1 VNAFWLTWRKEIVRG
16 AVLFGTVL
24 AGGLLIH
31 YTVRRVKAGLATSL
45 PAVLDE
51 LKSDFAPDV
60 GAGPR
65 KTAETWTYRAKLAPR
80 QWVWIRTRRG
90 TITVEPAAG
99 DSLEVQAVK
108 TYRQSDPAQV
118 RVVTAPYD
126 GGVVICAVWDQS
138 AAGCAPGEEVRFG
151 VSHASDVAVD
161 FTVRL
166 PRGAG
171 VGAATMVG
179 AVRVTGASAPV
190 VARTVSGDVD
200 AETRA
205 GPVNAVAMNGNIHA
219 RIRAFGDTGAVKLFT
234 ANGSVTAELP
244 ARLDATVEASTAN
257 GTIETD
263 FPLAGAGRGP
273 LHKLRGT
280 LGAGGRAVRLTT
292 VNGSITLAK
301 LP

>member
-1 VNAFWLTWRKEIVRG
+1 VNAFWLAWRKEIVRG
-16 AVLFGTVL
+16 AVLFATVL
-24 AGGLLIH
+24 AAGLVIH
-31 YTVRRVKAGLATSL
+31 HAVRRVKTGLATSL
-45 PAVLDE
+45 PAALEE
-51 LKSDFAPDV
+51 LKSDFAPD

-65 KTAETWTYRAKLAPR
+65 STAETWSYRAKLGPH

-90 TITVEPAAG
+90 SVTVEPAAG
-99 DSLEVQAVK
+99 DSLEVRAVK
-108 TYRQSDPAQV
+108 TYGRSDPAQV
-118 RVVTAPYD
+118 RVIAAPYD
-126 GGVVICAVWDQS
+126 GGVAICAVWDT
-138 AAGCAPGEEVRFG
+138 AAARCAPGEEASFG
-151 VSHASDVAVD
+151 VSHGSDVAVD

-166 PRGAG
+166 PAGVG

-179 AVRVTGASAPV
+179 GVRVAGASAPV

-205 GPVNAVAMNGNIHA
+205 GPVNAVVVNGNVHA

-234 ANGSVTAELP
+234 VNGSVTAELP

-257 GTIETD
+257 GAIETD

-273 LHKLRGT
+273 LRKLRGT
-280 LGAGGRAVRLTT
+280 VGAGGRAVHLTT
-292 VNGSITLAK
+292 VNGGIKLVK

>member
-1 VNAFWLTWRKEIVRG
+1 MNTFWLAWRKEIVRG

-24 AGGLLIH
+24 AAGLLIH
-31 YTVRRVKAGLATSL
+31 HAVRRVKAGLATSL
-45 PAVLDE
+45 PAALDE

-65 KTAETWTYRAKLAPR
+65 DTAETWTYGAKLAPR

-90 TITVEPAAG
+90 AITVEPAAG

-108 TYRQSDPAQV
+108 TYRRSDPAQV
-118 RVVTAPYD
+118 RVLTAPYD
-126 GGVVICAVWDQS
+126 GGVAICAVWDQ
-138 AAGCAPGEEVRFG
+138 AARCAPGEEVSFG
-151 VSHASDVAVD
+151 VAHGSDVAVD

-166 PRGAG
+166 PAGAG
-171 VGAATMVG
+171 VGATTLVG
-179 AVRVTGASAPV
+179 TVRVAGASAPV
-190 VARTVSGDVD
+190 IARTVSGDVD

-205 GPVNAVAMNGNIHA
+205 GPVNAAAVNGNVHA

-234 ANGSVTAELP
+234 VNGAVTAELP

-257 GTIETD
+257 GAIETD

-273 LHKLRGT
+273 VHKLRGT

-292 VNGSITLAK
+292 VNGSIKLAK